1 MTYPLT
7 EIAKMKTEDFAP
19 LPSVTQSTN
28 SNQSWVVV
36 TLTKDNPDGSRS
48 QTTAI
53 EAKPR

>member
-1 MTYPLT
+1 MS
-7 EIAKMKTEDFAP
+7 KQSSDDFAP
-19 LPSVTQSTN
+19 LPTVTQSTN

-53 EAKPR
+53 AAKPR

>member
-1 MTYPLT
+1 MIYLPTRITL
-7 EIAKMKTEDFAP
+7 MKTEDFAP
-19 LPSVTQSTN
+19 LPTVTQSTN